1 MNLSSNSKEIL
12 VGITGKN
19 VQELKEKIIEIE
31 KFKIKKVS
39 LFLTF
44 LNPIEKKKIYEL
56 LFSSNIKEIPL
67 VHLRNDMNKKEIN
80 LFVKKFNT
88 KCFTIHESSFKY
100 LKKWKGFKKKLFIEF
115 NYDNKISKKVDVD
128 KIGGFCIDLSHFK
141 ASEERQTK
149 EYLYILKHKNNLF
162 FGNHLNGYNP
172 KTKRDMHFVNSIK
185 NFDYLK
191 TLPRF
196 IFGKYIA
203 LEMFNQISEQLKYK
217 KYLEKILKKIIL
229 PIYH

>member
-1 MNLSSNSKEIL
+1 MNFNSREIL

-19 VQELKEKIIEIE
+19 IQELKEKIIEIE
-31 KFKIKKVS
+31 KFKIKKIS

-44 LNPIEKKKIYEL
+44 LNPIEKNKIYEL
-56 LFSSNIKEIPL
+56 LLSSNIKEIPL
-67 VHLRNDMNKKEIN
+67 VHLRNDMNRNEIN
-80 LFVKKFNT
+80 FFIEKFNT

-100 LKKWKGFKKKLFIEF
+100 LKKWKDFEKKLFIEF

-141 ASEERQTK
+141 ASKERQTK
-149 EYLYILKHKNNLF
+149 EYLYILKHKNKLF

-172 KTKRDMHFVNSIK
+172 KIKCDMHFVNSIK
-185 NFDYLK
+185 NFDYLR
-191 TLPRF
+191 TLPKF

-217 KYLEKILKKIIL
+217 EYLEKFLKII
-229 PIYH
+229 